1 MIVNRRIRLMF
12 AIDSLNHEA
21 GTENQLISLIQGMDS
36 QRFEL
41 FIVCIEDGDPLRR
54 LAPQATPLVF
64 PLTRVFSFNG
74 LRQILRLRSQINR
87 LQIDIVHAFFV
98 RSSVLGVLAVRGT
111 NCQVVLT
118 SRRNMGYWYTP
129 FYRYVFRLLNRITS
143 RVVANS
149 ESAKRAAVE
158 IEGLPASR
166 IDVLYNGVKLEQFSG
181 VGDRLLLDRL
191 GIPPHS
197 QVVGIVANYRPV
209 KNLPMFLRAASLI
222 AAQRPNAVF
231 LLAGRGSLRQSL
243 GELAN
248 QLGIAEKV
256 FFTDGNGAVA
266 EYLPLM
272 ELGCLSSLNEG
283 FSNAIL
289 EYMAAGL
296 AVVATDVGGNREAV
310 IDGVT
315 GFLTASGD
323 EKTFADRVISLLED
337 GTLRK
342 AMGERGR
349 ARCRELF
356 EMGSCIRQ
364 HEQYYQSLLEVDAG

>member
-1 MIVNRRIRLMF
+1 MALNRRIRLMF
-12 AIDSLNHEA
+12 AIDSLNNEA
-21 GTENQLISLIQGMDS
+21 GTENQLISLIRGMDS

-41 FIVCIEDGDPLRR
+41 FIVCIEDGEPLRR

-64 PLTRVFSFNG
+64 PVTRVFTLNG
-74 LRQILRLRSQINR
+74 LRQILRLRNQINR
-87 LQIDIVHAFFV
+87 LQIDILHAFFW
-98 RSSVLGVLAVRGT
+98 RTSVLGVVAAWRS

-129 FYRYVFRLLNRITS
+129 FYLYVFRLLNRMTS

-166 IDVLYNGVKLEQFSG
+166 IDVLYNGVKVEQFSG
-181 VGDRLLLDRL
+181 VGDRVLLDRL
-191 GIPPHS
+191 GIPRHS
-197 QVVGIVANYRPV
+197 QIVGIVANYRPV
-209 KNLPMFLRAASLI
+209 KNLPMFLQAASLI
-222 AAQRPNAVF
+222 AARCPNAVF
-231 LLAGRGSLRQSL
+231 LLVGRGPLRESL
-243 GELAN
+243 GELAE

-256 FFTDGNGAVA
+256 FFTDGEGPVA
-266 EYLPLM
+266 GYLPLM
-272 ELGCLSSLNEG
+272 EVGCLSSLNEG

-296 AVVATDVGGNREAV
+296 AVVATDVGGNSEAV

-323 EKTFADRVISLLED
+323 EKTFADRVISAARRPRLCGKGWES
-337 GTLRK
+337 
-342 AMGERGR
+342 AGEHVAKSFSRWNR
-349 ARCRELF
+349 ASANMSVTTRV
-356 EMGSCIRQ
+356 S
-364 HEQYYQSLLEVDAG
+364 